1 MTEEE
6 IMDITKDIREEQAE
20 EFAFFNILAP
30 EMHADEQA
38 RLETEGI

>member
-6 IMDITKDIREEQAE
+6 IMDITKDIREEQE
-20 EFAFFNILAP
+20 HEFAFFYMMCP
-30 EMHADEQA
+30 EMHANEQA